1 MNRTIASLRVG
12 LAVALV
18 SACGAHADA
27 QKVTHPDDRT
37 FAIEPYPIDPK
48 FRNPVDSAWEKAFFE
63 RGNVLINAYAR
74 EANGDY
80 KKKIDSRTFFESEKW
95 SYPAAMKHILAG
107 NVKPGLAIL
116 QAEDADA
123 KKWHQH
129 TRGIDL
135 FPAFTLKGQVRKYF
149 FFGSMLDGA
158 YRARMKQ
165 AVDLWTKTNPRATP
179 HPVYLKFNPNVQGWT
194 PERFGNLQADSRNT
208 DNLRA
213 MRDGAIYLFAEES
226 GNSDTQE
233 WARREIQRYVT
244 ALYTVGMGEW
254 DSETYHCHTTAAY
267 LNIYDFAKDPQVK
280 MQAKLAL
287 DHLFTAAAIK
297 YRRGTWAG
305 PSKRD
310 YGGSYRQLGGSS
322 ADFFALYFDNVDRK
336 HWPELQEHDVVHALT
351 SNYRPPAAVIELAN
365 KNFDSPVELL
375 STKPMYENWK
385 DGNSD
390 RPESFE
396 TLFFGKNYQLG
407 TLLSAGANNDASG
420 FRLVADRGANDVDV
434 FVANSRSKMNEKFPG
449 DQIGQYRNLVVWLRS
464 TDKSNDF
471 TFMLPKRVD
480 LEQQDGIW
488 FAKLDRAWLAIRPI
502 NLGSPSET
510 AFTDKKV
517 GDAYVDSKLVSA
529 KSGDAPLSGFAL
541 EVGEGGSFE
550 QFKQRVLKGGK
561 LEIDMNE
568 GRVKLTG
575 SDGTSFV
582 EIVHNAGSD
591 FPTLNRNGDRVDF
604 YDAKSFP
611 LWRTVGERNL
621 VSLGW
626 KQGELRVNAGGK
638 QFIGQLDPA
647 SGAGSFAN
655 E

>member
-1 MNRTIASLRVG
+1 MNRRFSFVRACAALAALSLVVPAIR
-12 LAVALV
+12 
-18 SACGAHADA
+18 A

-37 FAIEPYPIDPK
+37 FAVEPYPIDAK
-48 FRNPVDSAWEKAFFE
+48 FRNPVDPAWEKSFFA
-63 RGNVLINAYAR
+63 RGNVLINSYAR

-80 KKKIDSRTFFESEKW
+80 KARIDSRTFFESEKW

-116 QAEDADA
+116 QAEDSDG
-123 KKWHQH
+123 KRWHEH
-129 TRGIDL
+129 TLGIDL

-149 FFGSMLDGA
+149 FFGPLLDGA
-158 YRARMKQ
+158 YRERMKR
-165 AVDLWTKTNPRATP
+165 AVDAWTKTNPRATP
-179 HPVYLKFNPNVQGWT
+179 HPVYQKFNPKVEGWT

-226 GNSDTQE
+226 GNSDTQA
-233 WARREIQRYVT
+233 WAQKEIQRYAT

-254 DSETYHCHTTAAY
+254 DSETYHCHTAAAY

-287 DHLFTAAAIK
+287 DHMFTAAAIK

-310 YGGSYRQLGGSS
+310 YGWSYVPLGGSS
-322 ADFFALYFDNVDRK
+322 AKFFALYFDNIDK
-336 HWPELQEHDVVHALT
+336 NNWPKLQEHDVVHALT
-351 SNYRPPAAVIELAN
+351 SNYRPPAAVIELA
-365 KNFDSPVELL
+365 KKDFDAPVELL
-375 STKPMYENWK
+375 ATKPTYENWK

-396 TLFFGKNYQLG
+396 TLFFGKSYQLG
-407 TLLSAGANNDASG
+407 TLLSAGGNGDASG
-420 FRLVADRGANDVDV
+420 FRLVADRGANEVDL
-434 FVANSRSKMNEKFPG
+434 FVANSRPRMNEKFPG
-449 DQIGQYRNLVVWLRS
+449 DQVGQYRNLVVWLRS
-464 TDKSNDF
+464 TDKANDF
-471 TFMLPKRVD
+471 TFFLPKRVA
-480 LEQQDGIW
+480 LEQQDGVW

-502 NLGSPSET
+502 NLGSPGDVAFADAKLSE
-510 AFTDKKV
+510 
-517 GDAYVDSKLVSA
+517 AYADSKLVSA

-550 QFKQRVLKGGK
+550 QFKQQVLKSGK
-561 LEIDMNE
+561 LDVDMNE
-568 GRVKLTG
+568 GRAMLTG

-582 EIVHNAGSD
+582 EITHNAGSD
-591 FPTLNRNGDRVDF
+591 FPTLVRNGESIDF
-604 YDAKSFP
+604 YDPKNFA
-611 LWRTVGERNL
+611 LWRTVGEANL

-638 QFIGQLDPA
+638 QFTGKLDPT
-647 SGAGSFAN
+647 SGAGSFSN